1 MVSFKMK
8 NNRDIK
14 IIKKRKQ
21 KRELYILVDVM
32 VEHNLLILIPFKRF
46 RGADRTSANIED
58 QEFYDNS

>member
-32 VEHNLLILIPFKRF
+32 VEHN
-46 RGADRTSANIED
+46 
-58 QEFYDNS
+58 

>member
-21 KRELYILVDVM
+21 TRKLYILVDVM
-32 VEHNLLILIPFKRF
+32 VE
-46 RGADRTSANIED
+46 
-58 QEFYDNS
+58 YD